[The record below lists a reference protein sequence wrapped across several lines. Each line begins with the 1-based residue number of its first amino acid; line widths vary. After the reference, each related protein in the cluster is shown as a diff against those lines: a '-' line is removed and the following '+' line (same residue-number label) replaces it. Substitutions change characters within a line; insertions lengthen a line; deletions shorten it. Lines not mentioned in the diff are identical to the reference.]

1 MHMDS
6 AETKQY
12 PAVDAACLAFK
23 KFLQALEPSP
33 EVGEHFRTARLEV
46 LKGLR
51 QILDNRIAELSR
63 TPEAGRKIN
72 IE

>member
-1 MHMDS
+1 MDS
-6 AETKQY
+6 TETKQY

-23 KFLQALEPSP
+23 KFLQSLEPSL
-33 EVGEHFRTARLEV
+33 EVSEHFRTARLEM

-51 QILDNRIAELSR
+51 QMLDNRIAELSR
-63 TPEAGRKIN
+63 TPEAGRKID